1 MIGCVGVGV
10 ALVWGM
16 EVETFLYCM
25 VVLQIFT
32 NLLLLFLASRG
43 TGLLLELFAELDS
56 KIAEAI
62 TKLINEGSIDIEPPN
77 PILALL
83 ANIMQQKMGEMAP
96 RSDTGQF
103 VEVQAKV
110 E

>member
-1 MIGCVGVGV
+1 MLGIDGVGV
-10 ALVWGM
+10 AKVSGM

-43 TGLLLELFAELDS
+43 TGLLLQLFEQLDGM
-56 KIAEAI
+56 IAEAI

-77 PILALL
+77 PIQALL
-83 ANIMQQKMGEMAP
+83 ASIMQQKIGEMQP
-96 RSDTGQF
+96 RSEGGQF
-103 VEVQAKV
+103 VEVKPNV